1 MVVRKNNR
9 KKKEDKQENKKVRN
23 ATRIFKYGIWFKSN
37 LEVMVYET
45 LVKNGMNPK
54 YEPTTFTLWRGF
66 RPTSHVYDR
75 SNKNKAGTFHQEKDK
90 FIDIKYTPDFVF
102 DYKGINVII
111 EAKGK
116 QNDVFPYK
124 KKLFISL
131 LEKMSNTFYFV
142 VRTKKETLEAINIIK
157 NYTE

>member
-1 MVVRKNNR
+1 MVIRKNNR
-9 KKKEDKQENKKVRN
+9 KKKEDKQENKKVKN
-23 ATRIFKYGIWFKSN
+23 ATKVVKYGIHFKSK

-54 YEPTTFTLWRGF
+54 YEPTTYVLWHGF
-66 RPTSHVYDR
+66 KPQSMLYDR
-75 SNKNKAGTFHQEKDK
+75 KNKKESGSFHQETDK
-90 FIDIKYTPDFVF
+90 IIDIKYTPDFIF
-102 DYKGINVII
+102 DYKGITVII
-111 EAKGK
+111 EAKGRA
-116 QNDVFPYK
+116 NDTFYIK

-157 NYTE
+157 EYAK

>member
-1 MVVRKNNR
+1 MVIRKNNR
-9 KKKEDKQENKKVRN
+9 KKKEDKQENKKVKN
-23 ATRIFKYGIWFKSN
+23 ATKVVKYGIHFKSK

-54 YEPTTFTLWRGF
+54 YEPTTFVLWKGF
-66 RPTSHVYDR
+66 KPTAKIYDR
-75 SNKNKAGTFHQEKDK
+75 KNKTESGSFHQETDK
-90 FIDIKYTPDFVF
+90 IIDIKYTPDFIF
-102 DYKGINVII
+102 DYNGITVII

-116 QNDVFPYK
+116 VNETFPLK

-131 LEKMSNTFYFV
+131 LEKMSKTFYFV